1 MKIVCI
7 RFRMDGKMSFLIGYK
22 DLEMSF
28 GSQTLFSGLSM
39 SFSEGEKVGLVGA
52 NGSGKSTLLKIFAG
66 VLVPDS
72 GNRLEKKHVRPVYLA
87 QEEDFDSSKTIG
99 DIMTAVLHE
108 TAGDDSLMFSR
119 GQKAI
124 GQACFSDTDLKVSQ
138 LSGGMKKRLA
148 ITLALIR
155 QPDIL
160 FLDEPTN
167 HLDLESILWLEQ
179 VLITADFSFVLVS
192 HDRALLNRVTNRTI
206 ELSPLYPDGYLKVEG
221 NYTFFKEKRDLFIE
235 QQLKQETVLANKMRR
250 ETEWLR
256 QGVKARTTKAR
267 YRIDQAGKMGEDLG
281 ALRRRNRQAGD
292 VELDFQTTGRKTKRL
307 LEAFHLEKSM
317 DGRPL
322 FRDLSFALSPG
333 LFIGLL
339 GANGSGKTT
348 LLNIL
353 AGRLDPDSGH
363 VKTVENLSVVLFDQE
378 RKQLDPEK
386 TLKRTLAPDSDS
398 VMYRGNPVHV
408 VTWARKFH
416 FHVEQLDTPVS
427 KLSGGEKARAVI
439 ANLMKTPADVLL
451 LDEPTNDLD
460 IPTLEV
466 LEESLADFPG
476 AVVTA
481 SHDRYLLDRL
491 ATHILGFDGEG
502 SVKLYAGVDQW
513 AGEIQEKNKKTVKKK
528 VREEPVDEPRK
539 DKKKKLSFKHSF
551 ELARIE
557 EKIVEA
563 ENEVADL
570 ELEISKPAL
579 SKDPE
584 AMKNACQRLAEAQ
597 KMVERLYERWEEL
610 ETLKGIENR

>member
-1 MKIVCI
+1 MA
-7 RFRMDGKMSFLIGYK
+7 FLIGYN

-66 VLVPDS
+66 AMVPDG
-72 GNRLEKKHVRPVYLA
+72 GNRLEKKHLRPVYLA
-87 QEEDFDSSKTIG
+87 QEDDFDPEKTIG
-99 DIMTAVLHE
+99 DIMAEVLHE
-108 TAGDDSLMFSR
+108 TAGDDSGMFSR
-119 GQKAI
+119 GQRAI
-124 GQACFSDTDLKVSQ
+124 GQANFSDTTLNVSQ

-148 ITLALIR
+148 ITVALIR

-179 VLITADFSFVLVS
+179 ILTTADFAFVLVS

-206 ELSPLYPDGYLKVEG
+206 ELSVLYPDGYLKVEG
-221 NYTFFKEKRDLFIE
+221 NYQDFKEKRDLFIE
-235 QQLKQETVLANKMRR
+235 QQMKQETVLANKMRR

-267 YRIDQAGKMGEDLG
+267 YRIDQAGKMGDELSE
-281 ALRRRNRQAGD
+281 LRRRNRRTGD
-292 VELDFQTTGRKTKRL
+292 VELDFQSSGRKTKRL

-317 DGRPL
+317 EDRLL
-322 FRDLSFALSPG
+322 FQDLSFALSPG
-333 LFIGLL
+333 IFIGLL
-339 GANGSGKTT
+339 GSNGSGKTT

-353 AGRLDPDSGH
+353 AGRLAPDAGH
-363 VKTVENLSVVLFDQE
+363 VKMVENLSVVLFDQE

-466 LEESLADFPG
+466 LEESLADYPG

-502 SVKLYAGVDQW
+502 SVRLYAGVDQW
-513 AGEIQEKNKKTVKKK
+513 TGEIQQKNKKVVKKK
-528 VREEPVDEPRK
+528 VREEPADEPK
-539 DKKKKLSFKHSF
+539 LDKKKKLSFKHGF
-551 ELARIE
+551 ELAQIE
-557 EKIVEA
+557 EKIMEA
-563 ENEVADL
+563 EIEVADL
-570 ELEISKPAL
+570 ESEISKPAL

-584 AMKNACQRLAEAQ
+584 RMKAACQKLSEAQ
-597 KMVERLYERWEEL
+597 KEVERLYERWEAL
-610 ETLKGIENR
+610 EAMKS